1 MRDCNVG
8 DEPDDFTCT
17 LTYWQ
22 FKATQE
28 TLQQK

>member
-22 FKATQE
+22 FRATH
-28 TLQQK
+28 LLNK